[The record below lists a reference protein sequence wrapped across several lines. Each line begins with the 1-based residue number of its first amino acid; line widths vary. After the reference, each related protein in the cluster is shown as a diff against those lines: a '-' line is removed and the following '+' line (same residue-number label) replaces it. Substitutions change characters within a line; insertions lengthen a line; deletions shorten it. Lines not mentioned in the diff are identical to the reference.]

1 MADSLRHQIEAGEIP
16 AEKQLP
22 TQAEL
27 VDRFDVSRATVQKA
41 LKQLQDEGYVES
53 TQGKGVFAR
62 NWRNPTPA
70 HANGAAHRPDSAS
83 VELEDAVAEAF
94 EADDI
99 TIDAYC
105 LTSESLNAAL
115 SRSVGRVLRGELHP
129 TSIRVR
135 LLLPSPNAL
144 LAVPSNVADPEDPR
158 PRQRLAD
165 LIDLQSRQLH
175 NLLGDLQ
182 TRGLVDSVKITTK
195 TVAITPVN
203 KFYLL
208 NGEVGLTG
216 YYAVHQQA
224 VEVPPDRSVV
234 EIFDVFGVGASLY
247 RQGSA
252 EFDECQAWFDS
263 LWTLLAKTA

>member
-1 MADSLRHQIEAGEIP
+1 MADSLRHQIEAGEIVV
-16 AEKQLP
+16 EEQLP

-53 TQGKGVFAR
+53 AQGKGVFAR

-70 HANGAAHRPDSAS
+70 HTNGAAHRSDSAS

-105 LTSESLNAAL
+105 LTSESLNTAL
-115 SRSVGRVLRGELHP
+115 SRPVSRVLRGELRP
-129 TSIRVR
+129 SSIRVR

-175 NLLGDLQ
+175 NLLGDLH
-182 TRGLVDSVKITTK
+182 TRGLTDSVKITTK

-208 NGEVGLTG
+208 NGDVGLTG
-216 YYAVHQQA
+216 YYAVHRQA
-224 VEVPPDRSVV
+224 VDVPGGAVV
-234 EIFDVFGVGASLY
+234 EIFDVFGVGARLY

-263 LWTLLAKTA
+263 LWTLIAKTA